1 MHNKKIQ
8 KIQEEVAEFYSYLNI
23 IEKNLSL
30 SSTEIIKRIL
40 KQHNIS
46 RTTLDRKFKKL
57 YSPKNQYPQTL
68 STYIKRRQ
76 NKENILRGGRIFEH
90 EERYDLKD
98 ILHQVKDM
106 NIINNYKIYDI
117 ENIDKNNNS
126 NKNTTCN
133 EYHYNNL
140 GKDEYIVVIR
150 KWSYASR

>member
-30 SSTEIIKRIL
+30 SSTEIIKRIQ
-40 KQHNIS
+40 KQHNLS

-76 NKENILRGGRIFEH
+76 NKENILRGGRIFGH

-98 ILHQVKDM
+98 ILHQAKDM

-117 ENIDKNNNS
+117 ENIDNNNS

-140 GKDEYIVVIR
+140 EKDEYIVVIR
-150 KWSYASR
+150 KWSLCK